1 MAFRRCMK
9 DFSLLKKAPLILD
22 LGGLNRTLSG

>member
-9 DFSLLKKAPLILD
+9 DFSLLKKTPLILD
-22 LGGLNRTLSG
+22 VGGLNRTLSG